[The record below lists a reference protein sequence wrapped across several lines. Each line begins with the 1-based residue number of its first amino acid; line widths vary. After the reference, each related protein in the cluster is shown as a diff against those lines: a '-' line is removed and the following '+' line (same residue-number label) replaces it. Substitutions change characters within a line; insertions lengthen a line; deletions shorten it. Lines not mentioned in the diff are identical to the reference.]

1 MNNNMNNSKR
11 ENNKVWINTMQP
23 MNFCVASEVTFI
35 STNELSKKIN
45 YMFKHTFSD
54 CQGCVLQTDGKN
66 KIDLMLYFD
75 DNKSTS
81 VGNIKA
87 IERVSYAEPKNIN
100 DQILNFNTR
109 STKHVYR
116 LTKEAKDIF
125 TQFLPKNN
133 KRNTNWNYHF
143 EEKYL
148 GDGFKQSILCVIHNL
163 DVTAVIEQ
171 IFGKY
176 AVTSNGND
184 RLAYRVFIEKPLTYV
199 IEGKATNFQLRIE
212 RMYINNSKLIAE
224 QLGTIQSETIPMVRD
239 MSSL

>member
-1 MNNNMNNSKR
+1 M
-11 ENNKVWINTMQP
+11 
-23 MNFCVASEVTFI
+23 
-35 STNELSKKIN
+35 
-45 YMFKHTFSD
+45 
-54 CQGCVLQTDGKN
+54 
-66 KIDLMLYFD
+66 
-75 DNKSTS
+75 
-81 VGNIKA
+81 
-87 IERVSYAEPKNIN
+87 
-100 DQILNFNTR
+100 
-109 STKHVYR
+109 YR

-133 KRNTNWNYHF
+133 KRNTNWSYHF